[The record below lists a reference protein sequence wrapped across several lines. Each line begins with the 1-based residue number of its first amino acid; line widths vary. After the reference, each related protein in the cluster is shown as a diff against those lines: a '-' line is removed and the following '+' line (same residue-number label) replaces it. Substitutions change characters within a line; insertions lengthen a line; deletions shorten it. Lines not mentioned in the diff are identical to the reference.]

1 MSSDFRR
8 GVFAGNSRH
17 QEERHIGAEKYP
29 FGGFG
34 EQPMTSCVCEMLTAW
49 HFRRSPKKSQLDLTP
64 ELRIFA
70 KFGKSEVVLASGLGF
85 LSMLR
90 EIRVSNIRKCATSMQ
105 KNALRGISANDAR
118 QLFGESYSGAEMPAD
133 YRSIGERKGASI

>member
-1 MSSDFRR
+1 
-8 GVFAGNSRH
+8 
-17 QEERHIGAEKYP
+17 
-29 FGGFG
+29 
-34 EQPMTSCVCEMLTAW
+34 MTSCVCEMLTAW